1 MGLPSDTRVTY
12 QDQSLVRTDIHSKC
26 FSIRITIPTVVPKR
40 IISFLNVS
48 AIVRTWWWY
57 IKIKLE
63 MANPIN
69 AVNYMGPVHI
79 QNVRVQ
85 TFLNFEDK
93 KNPQIWFDLKN
104 QVW

>member
-1 MGLPSDTRVTY
+1 
-12 QDQSLVRTDIHSKC
+12 
-26 FSIRITIPTVVPKR
+26 
-40 IISFLNVS
+40 
-48 AIVRTWWWY
+48 
-57 IKIKLE
+57 

-93 KNPQIWFDLKN
+93 KNPQI
-104 QVW
+104 